1 MAGFKMSSPK
11 ENVRKEIR
19 QMRKDLLP
27 EEKEQMDQQIR
38 ERFLN
43 LPQLEQVKSIYLY
56 ASIGR
61 EVDTWGLLEALWKK
75 GIRTALPRA
84 EGKELCFCFVD
95 NCQRLQA
102 GTMKIWEPKKGCAL
116 ADDPHSWVITPGLA
130 FSVDGRRI
138 GYGGG
143 YYDRFFLRETGH
155 MRIALAYPFQVRKDI
170 PVEPWDQ
177 RVHAIVTPEEI
188 KNCSLENRILE

>member
-1 MAGFKMSSPK
+1 MSSPK

-102 GTMKIWEPKKGCAL
+102 GTMKIWEPKKTAPWQTIPIHWSLPRGWPFL
-116 ADDPHSWVITPGLA
+116 WMGDGLA
-130 FSVDGRRI
+130 MGEDTTIVSFCGKPGI
-138 GYGGG
+138 CG
-143 YYDRFFLRETGH
+143 LRWHT
-155 MRIALAYPFQVRKDI
+155 RSR
-170 PVEPWDQ
+170 
-177 RVHAIVTPEEI
+177 
-188 KNCSLENRILE
+188 